1 MSKLR
6 IYHFHNGCGG
16 GVLSVISNLLKF
28 SNNPTI
34 ENHVI
39 YTINK
44 DEKPI
49 YAINNLEGAFSEQV
63 FYYST
68 QWNFYF
74 TCRQLAK
81 LLPDNKALVIAHDW
95 LELGMMSQLGL
106 QYPLVYFL
114 HGDYDYYYQLAQKH
128 ESAIDQ
134 FICVAQNIEIKLL
147 SLLPARKNNVYYLRF
162 PVPGVINK
170 QVPQNDCS
178 IIFIGRLTEE
188 KGYPLLPVIANELR
202 RKKLKAR
209 WHIVGTA
216 ANRKDATVWDK
227 NINVHFYNNV
237 SNDKVLSLLPQMKI
251 LLLPSIS
258 EGMPVVVIEAMKAGV
273 IPLVNDINGGIQE
286 LVEDGE
292 TGYKIKDNDIAAYV
306 ENIKLLI
313 DNKYLA
319 QKIKLNCIEKANAL
333 FEPINNTK
341 MIEVV
346 FETTTLSAA
355 KVKFAKKIY
364 GSRLD
369 QAWLP
374 NLFTRSI
381 RGIK

>member
-170 QVPQNDCS
+170 QVP
-178 IIFIGRLTEE
+178 
-188 KGYPLLPVIANELR
+188 
-202 RKKLKAR
+202 
-209 WHIVGTA
+209 
-216 ANRKDATVWDK
+216 
-227 NINVHFYNNV
+227 
-237 SNDKVLSLLPQMKI
+237 
-251 LLLPSIS
+251 
-258 EGMPVVVIEAMKAGV
+258 
-273 IPLVNDINGGIQE
+273 
-286 LVEDGE
+286 
-292 TGYKIKDNDIAAYV
+292 
-306 ENIKLLI
+306 
-313 DNKYLA
+313 
-319 QKIKLNCIEKANAL
+319 
-333 FEPINNTK
+333 
-341 MIEVV
+341 
-346 FETTTLSAA
+346 
-355 KVKFAKKIY
+355 
-364 GSRLD
+364 
-369 QAWLP
+369 
-374 NLFTRSI
+374 
-381 RGIK
+381 